1 MGGPRVVGR
10 GGVELHLRATSV
22 VEPGVAALAG
32 PVGEAP
38 LPSGGVTLVAIA
50 ELPGRPG
57 HAVGAAWGRADAT
70 GAVLDM
76 TVVDPAHRGQG
87 IGRQVVG
94 EWCRAAVDRGAG
106 VVAARPLDLPGTAEG
121 VAGGGPEA
129 FLSALGFGAVDA
141 TTWCRRVGP
150 LGELGSL
157 P

>member
-1 MGGPRVVGR
+1 M
-10 GGVELHLRATSV
+10 
-22 VEPGVAALAG
+22 
-32 PVGEAP
+32 
-38 LPSGGVTLVAIA
+38 
-50 ELPGRPG
+50 
-57 HAVGAAWGRADAT
+57 GAAWGHAGTET

-76 TVVDPAHRGQG
+76 TVVDPAHHGQG

-94 EWCRAAVDRGAG
+94 EWCRAASSRGAG